1 MDASIIKKV
10 SGEGVV
16 APEPAAPALVPAA
29 AEDMVVHSSVEP
41 APPADASS
49 AGQADEA
56 DVPSASGSTATK
68 FDPLEALKL
77 GSLRLANMLKRDPKQ
92 QQQQVQA
99 DTSSPAAALDSP
111 QPEQQHSS
119 EVVAR
124 LKATAAGLGLRA
136 KEQGSRFYQ
145 ASVKTAAST
154 AEGIKR
160 LAQGEPLQAL
170 CRSEVL
176 ARPCPQLVLACCTA
190 LVCGGGITTQ
200 AIFKHNPPQEL
211 VDRLAAT
218 AADLAVF
225 PPGASPHA
233 VAGLLKQF
241 LMGLPE
247 PLLTY
252 RLLPQWVAAGDCPES
267 AGALLHQMPPAN
279 ANALRLLMQTCCYM
293 NEQAALNEMDSQ
305 ALAEVLAPVLAW
317 KPPPKPQP
325 AAGQGPFGGLTKAL
339 TLNKATAAAAGAAD
353 AEPGSAAAAAGST
366 AAAGDAE
373 GEPQVPASTAAAA
386 VAANSAG
393 LAEAHKVLP
402 LDDAELDAV
411 VTVLEYMISHC
422 SSVFAV

>member
-1 MDASIIKKV
+1 MDDVDAAAAA
-10 SGEGVV
+10 G
-16 APEPAAPALVPAA
+16 PAA
-29 AEDMVVHSSVEP
+29 
-41 APPADASS
+41 
-49 AGQADEA
+49 
-56 DVPSASGSTATK
+56 TK
-68 FDPLEALKL
+68 LNPLEALKL
-77 GSLRLANMLKRDPKQ
+77 GSLRLASMLKHDPKQ
-92 QQQQVQA
+92 QQAQA
-99 DTSSPAAALDSP
+99 DTPTPALDSP

-124 LKATAAGLGLRA
+124 LKATAAGLGARA
-136 KEQGSRFYQ
+136 KEQGTRFYQ

-170 CRSEVL
+170 CRGEVA

-190 LVCGGGITTQ
+190 LVTGGGLTTQ

-241 LMGLPE
+241 LMGLHE

-252 RLLPQWVAAGDCPES
+252 RLLPQWVAAGDCPAS
-267 AGALLHQMPPAN
+267 AGALVQQMPPAN
-279 ANALRLLMQTCCYM
+279 ANALRLLVQTCSYM
-293 NEQAALNEMDSQ
+293 NEQAAVNEMDSQ
-305 ALAEVLAPVLAW
+305 ALAEALAPVLAW

-325 AAGQGPFGGLTKAL
+325 AASQGAFAGLTKAL
-339 TLNKATAAAAGAAD
+339 SLNKATAAD
-353 AEPGSAAAAAGST
+353 AEPGVAAATGPDAAAGAESEGEAYVPPSTAAAAAAAG
-366 AAAGDAE
+366 G
-373 GEPQVPASTAAAA
+373 GV
-386 VAANSAG
+386 G
-393 LAEAHKVLP
+393 LSEAHRVLL

-411 VTVLEYMISHC
+411 VTVLEYMISHY
-422 SSVFAV
+422 SSVFAA